1 MALEEYVGAI
11 ILEVNGVELEC
22 TDLKEDVQT
31 GRKLV
36 KTMNRTG
43 RAKGFSR
50 GIAEYQ
56 AAVSVVIPLSGD
68 LDWEGMEGVKITQY
82 PVSGSGGK
90 RVSFLDCFSTQV
102 GAQYTVDSEAKRD
115 ITFAALRRVEE

>member
-11 ILEVNGVELEC
+11 VLEVNGVELEC

-56 AAVSVVIPLSGD
+56 VTVSVVIPLNGD

-102 GAQYTVDSEAKRD
+102 GAQYTVDNEAKRD

>member
-11 ILEVNGVELEC
+11 VLEVNGVELEC

-56 AAVSVVIPLSGD
+56 VTVSVVIPLNRD

-102 GAQYTVDSEAKRD
+102 GAQYTVDNEAKRD